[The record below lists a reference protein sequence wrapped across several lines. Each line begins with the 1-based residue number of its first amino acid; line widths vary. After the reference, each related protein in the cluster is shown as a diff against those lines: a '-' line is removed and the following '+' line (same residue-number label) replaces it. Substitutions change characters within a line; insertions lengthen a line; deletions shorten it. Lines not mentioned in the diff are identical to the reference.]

1 MRKLEY
7 GLLDDGTICDPSDP
21 CCVGTDSMFIS
32 SYADSDNFS
41 DTLVCCYLGNVF
53 KPSEVRCTM
62 TKYAYMFFDDF
73 FPISAVQSDELLSY
87 WADVWGCSVDSI
99 KYLF

>member
-1 MRKLEY
+1 
-7 GLLDDGTICDPSDP
+7 
-21 CCVGTDSMFIS
+21 
-32 SYADSDNFS
+32 
-41 DTLVCCYLGNVF
+41 
-53 KPSEVRCTM
+53 M